1 MTSSYYKVLGEDG
14 SPCHGGHGTWSLPD
28 GETPGDWMPR
38 IKRMEP
44 CASGYHICRE
54 QDLVHWLGPV
64 IYTAEYRGEVIEDK
78 HKIVVGEARLLRRIE
93 EWDERTA
100 RLFAC
105 DCAERVLGN
114 YEVKYP
120 DDSRVRDSIEVARL
134 YADGSATLDDLEAAY
149 SAALSAAY
157 RAAYRAADSA
167 AYSAADSAYSAA
179 YRAADSAAYS
189 AADSAAYSAADSAY
203 SAAYRAA
210 DSAAYSA
217 ADSAYSAAASALSA
231 ADRAAASAALS
242 AAYSAYSAADR
253 AAEREWQ
260 TARLVEYLRGEV
272 R

>member
-149 SAALSAAY
+149 SAALSAAFS
-157 RAAYRAADSA
+157 AHSAAFSAYRA
-167 AYSAADSAYSAA
+167 AYSAAASAYSAADSAA
-179 YRAADSAAYS
+179 YRAADSAAFS
-189 AADSAAYSAADSAY
+189 AAFSAYRAAD

-210 DSAAYSA
+210 DSAAASAYSAADSAAFSAYRAADSAAYRAAHSA
-217 ADSAYSAAASALSA
+217 ADSAYSAS
-231 ADRAAASAALS
+231 
-242 AAYSAYSAADR
+242 
-253 AAEREWQ
+253 EREWQ

>member
-149 SAALSAAY
+149 SAALSAAFS
-157 RAAYRAADSA
+157 AHSAAFSAYRAADSA
-167 AYSAADSAYSAA
+167 AY
-179 YRAADSAAYS
+179 RAAHS
-189 AADSAAYSAADSAY
+189 AADSAASAS
-203 SAAYRAA
+203 
-210 DSAAYSA
+210 
-217 ADSAYSAAASALSA
+217 
-231 ADRAAASAALS
+231 
-242 AAYSAYSAADR
+242 
-253 AAEREWQ
+253 EREWQ